1 MAHDI
6 LIVDDEKDIRDLLSG
21 VLEDEGYATRAAH
34 DGMSA
39 LEMIQKRQPS
49 LVVLDVWLGDSERD
63 GLKILELIKRDHP
76 YVPVLMISG
85 HGTIATAVT
94 AIKMG
99 AYDFME
105 KPFQTEKL
113 LILIDRAIESSMLK
127 MENDS
132 LRKKAG
138 SLFALYGQTTQ
149 MTTVKNAIDRV
160 APTNARIFLKGPAG
174 SEKESIARYLHQSS
188 HRSKGPFMAFNC
200 TTVHPQFI
208 EAELFGVDLQGQSS
222 DQPRKIGI
230 VEQCHAGTLF
240 IDHIEDMPLPIQAR
254 FLKMI
259 QENAFQRVGGA
270 DKISV
275 DVRFIAA
282 STKIEEAL
290 REGSC
295 REDLF
300 YRLAVSTL
308 DIPALAE
315 RIADLPYLLKF
326 LMDEQSGFHGV
337 MARKFSDEAMIML
350 QGYSWPGNVRQLKNM
365 VDWILINSSQSSR
378 DPVSVQELPS
388 DILGTN
394 NVSAVWNK
402 SAEVVSLPLREAR
415 ETFER
420 DYLLAQ
426 VNRFG
431 GNISQ
436 TARFIGMER
445 SALHRKLRSLG
456 LHDGAQDTTS
466 SHADDALGDDVKSA

>member
-21 VLEDEGYATRAAH
+21 VLEDEGYTTRAAH

-132 LRKKAG
+132 LRRKTG
-138 SLFALYGQTTQ
+138 SLFALHGQTTQ
-149 MTTVKNAIDRV
+149 MTVVKNAIDRV
-160 APTNARIFLKGPAG
+160 ASTNARVFLKGPAG
-174 SEKESIARYLHQSS
+174 SEKESIARYIHQSS
-188 HRSKGPFMAFNC
+188 HRSKGPFIAFNC

-275 DVRFIAA
+275 DVRFVAA
-282 STKIEEAL
+282 STKIEETL
-290 REGSC
+290 REGSF

-308 DIPALAE
+308 DIPSLAE

-326 LMDEQSGFHGV
+326 LMDEQAVVHGV

-365 VDWILINSSQSSR
+365 VDWILINSTQSSR

-456 LHDGAQDTTS
+456 LHEGGQEAAS
-466 SHADDALGDDVKSA
+466 SHDDDLGDDVKSA